1 MKGATLENIHLEGV
15 SLTGYRYVGAL
26 AGEVQGATTIRN
38 CSVEGTV
45 ASTYEQVGL
54 LVGRV
59 TGAGTTFSNCAA
71 TGAVVSASSNVGGL
85 VGYANV
91 AVTFEDCDAAVAV
104 SGKGSGVGGFIGKT
118 ETAAPTFTRC
128 SASGDVNNNN
138 SHTGGFVGQSSAAG
152 TAFTRCTAA
161 GVVSGSSYTGG
172 FVGSSGGGNS
182 QFVECDALGTVKSS
196 SYYVGG
202 FVGQTTANGIRY
214 ARCRALGGVSST
226 SYDVGGFVGY
236 ISNSNDVWRCMSA
249 GSASGTYDVGGF
261 VGNFDGANTA
271 IRECFALGD
280 ATSTRTGNNDAAAGG
295 FAGRIGSTNPKISDS
310 YCLGAVS
317 AAARVA
323 GGFAGKF
330 DSGTISLTRC
340 YAAGTVECPGT
351 YVGAFVGTTNTYAA
365 AINDCAVLCDGI
377 FAVGL
382 STAGASD
389 TLANVAEY
397 NEAGMK
403 SAANFQTWLAIDDLD
418 GSVWTQSDG
427 ITQPVLAWSAPGGKL
442 TIYESIGGSGRG
454 HVDGAYDWYDP
465 GTVVEIAAVP
475 DESFFLDWTG
485 STPYA
490 DPTASPTTIPLD
502 NHRVAAVRFGKLIH
516 DADELDAVRND
527 LAGYYGLAND
537 IDLTGRDWVPIGF
550 NNAKFTGTFYGFG
563 YEVKNMVCTNSPGSS
578 YHGLFGWTEGAT
590 LDGVKVSGVVRST
603 SQYTGGLVGVAN
615 ATTIRDCHADVE
627 VDTSGQYAGGLVGG
641 IGVGTKIS
649 GCSSKGS
656 VTSTSDYAGGLAGN
670 GGGGNFEIRDCV
682 SSVETVGSTYVG
694 GLIGYVSGGDT
705 VISGCRA
712 DGYACCT
719 SQSVGGFI
727 GGVNSSLTISNCV
740 ARGDVR
746 CKKGATYA
754 GYGGFVGYMNG
765 SSTVIA
771 DSWCSGAV
779 WGQGANCGAFVGYSR
794 YGTVRNCSIYAF
806 GAGPRPFSGS
816 DGNLNGGSLTASQ
829 IELLSKD
836 ENGDPWPTVKNH
848 AHSAT
853 KIRTVEDLF
862 AVTNNLDGI
871 YALANDINLGGAAWT
886 PIGNASAGFTGE
898 FYGENHCISNF
909 VVNSSV
915 SGAGLFGCI
924 AGGRVNGVRA
934 YGSVT
939 GSNEQVGGF
948 VGRLAQMS
956 LVDGC
961 SFSGTVSGS
970 QYVVGGFAGRI
981 CDSPVVLR
989 SCAVNCTVTFTG
1001 EGGSY
1006 KSAYAGGF
1014 VGSHDAGYVMDCY
1027 AVADVS
1033 SVNQARY
1040 VGGFAGN
1047 VSSGRI
1053 TTSWC
1058 AGSAETTGSYLGAFA
1073 GTATSGYITK
1083 SYYDSGKTSLLAVND
1098 AAYTGITPL
1107 TSSEMLHAA
1116 NFPDLDF
1123 DATWGIKEGETTP
1136 YLWTFVHR
1144 LTGFEGWLTE
1154 FDLPTDTDPLTVVN
1168 GIPLLARYVYGIVPM
1183 NRQTNIDGVPLVDF
1197 GIDANGA
1204 PWFQLAP
1211 QKKTDEYGMR
1221 FSVLWSRDLVN
1232 WQTLGETWFDQDGD
1246 GNDATCHPPVDA
1258 DTDPQMFFK
1267 YKIVIED

>member
-1 MKGATLENIHLEGV
+1 MGAASSGDANGDHVGLFRYVKGATLENIHLEGV

-45 ASTYEQVGL
+45 TSSSEQTGL

-59 TGAGTTFSNCAA
+59 SGAGTTFLNCAA
-71 TGAVVSASSNVGGL
+71 TGAVVSASSSAGGL

-91 AVTFEDCDAAVAV
+91 AVTFEDCDAAVSV

-118 ETAAPTFTRC
+118 ETAAAAFRRC
-128 SASGDVNNNN
+128 SASGDVSNT
-138 SHTGGFVGQSSAAG
+138 SDT
-152 TAFTRCTAA
+152 
-161 GVVSGSSYTGG
+161 TGG
-172 FVGSSGGGNS
+172 FVGSSTGGNT
-182 QFVECDALGTVKSS
+182 QFVECDALGSVKATGNY

-202 FVGQTTANGIRY
+202 FAGQTTGTGTRFAL
-214 ARCRALGGVSST
+214 CRALGGVSST
-226 SYDVGGFVGY
+226 SYDVGGFVGK

-340 YAAGTVECPGT
+340 YAAGTVDCPGT

-365 AINDCAVLCDGI
+365 AISDCAVLCDAIHG
-377 FAVGL
+377 VGL

-403 SAANFQTWLAIDDLD
+403 NADNFHTWLDIDDED

-427 ITQPVLAWSAPGGKL
+427 VSQPVLAWSAPGGKL

-475 DESFFLDWTG
+475 DESFFVDWTG

-615 ATTIRDCHADVE
+615 ATFITNCHADVD
-627 VDTSGQYAGGLVGG
+627 VSSTSQYTGGLVGG

-694 GLIGYVSGGDT
+694 GLIGYVTGGDT

-939 GSNEQVGGF
+939 GSNQQVGGF

-970 QYVVGGFAGRI
+970 QYVVGGFVGRI

-1006 KSAYAGGF
+1006 KNAYAGGF

-1047 VSSGRI
+1047 VNGQV

-1058 AGSAETTGSYLGAFA
+1058 AGSAETTGSFLGAFA
-1073 GTATSGYITK
+1073 GYAQSGYITK
-1083 SYYDSGKTSLLAVND
+1083 SYYDSGKTSYLAMND

-1116 NFPDLDF
+1116 NFPVFDF
-1123 DATWGIKEGETTP
+1123 DRTWLIDEGATTP
-1136 YLWTFVHR
+1136 YLQTFIVVKRGFDVWTEQAGYPEGTEPGDVVDGIPAGVRYIYSIPAEATGLYALVGEEFFHVVTDAYGNPCVKFRAKRDPYEGVRVIETIYATTDLADMADPDPANWPHR
-1144 LTGFEGWLTE
+1144 VQMRHDVL
-1154 FDLPTDTDPLTVVN
+1154 DDTWKPAN
-1168 GIPLLARYVYGIVPM
+1168 GIY
-1183 NRQTNIDGVPLVDF
+1183 
-1197 GIDANGA
+1197 
-1204 PWFQLAP
+1204 
-1211 QKKTDEYGMR
+1211 
-1221 FSVLWSRDLVN
+1221 
-1232 WQTLGETWFDQDGD
+1232 
-1246 GNDATCHPPVDA
+1246 PPA
-1258 DTDPQMFFK
+1258 MFFK
-1267 YKIVIED
+1267 WSLTVDRVEE